1 MKKSMLVPGALLIL
15 GAFMFTSC
23 GSSINLTSWTNPKEK
38 EKIGNVV
45 IWAMFD
51 KLEYQKPVEQYATA
65 YFNNKGFKA
74 MESLKFLTPG
84 KKYQLND
91 LEKKFD
97 SLGVDGIL
105 VITYKSTD
113 KSESY
118 VPQTTMVYPDYYY
131 NYYNYYNWGYPMYGY
146 GANVVTSGG
155 YWSTTSTVNLHANL
169 YANSNNDLIWTAEI
183 SITDPEYIDE
193 VTTRVAAE
201 MLADWQK
208 NNLLKVPLK

>member
-15 GAFMFTSC
+15 VAFMFTSC
-23 GSSINLTSWTNPKEK
+23 GSSITLTSWTNPKEK

-74 MESLKFLTPG
+74 MESLKFISPG

-105 VITYKSTD
+105 VISYKSTD

-155 YWSTTSTVNLHANL
+155 YWSTTSTINLHANL

-183 SITDPEYIDE
+183 AVTDPEYIDE